1 MDKPKNGHR
10 IQVLLGENESLR
22 TEFLVACKRS
32 GTPMSSAI
40 VDFMKKYVRKNQ
52 PDQESNKLIDILK

>member
-10 IQVLLGENESLR
+10 IQVLLGENERLR

-32 GTPMSSAI
+32 GTTMSSAI